1 MRNLTLLIILIFY
14 GMTSK
19 AQDLQQ
25 YQWENRIIV
34 VYSNETELD
43 LLSKSKQLELLKK
56 EPNKLSERKI
66 LVIQAHK
73 DRYKKNFP
81 ENSEWISSTLKDE
94 LNISTKTEFE
104 VFLLGLDGGIKLRQ
118 QEILQTKKLI
128 SLIDGMP
135 MRKAEI
141 RRKDQ

>member
-43 LLSKSKQLELLKK
+43 LLSKQLELLKK
-56 EPNKLSERKI
+56 EPNKLSERK
-66 LVIQAHK
+66 LMVIQAQK
-73 DRYKKNFP
+73 NQYKTIFP
-81 ENSEWISSTLKDE
+81 EDAEWVSSCLKDE
-94 LNISTKTEFE
+94 LNISRKTEFE

-118 QEILQTKKLI
+118 QEIVQTEKLF

>member
-1 MRNLTLLIILIFY
+1 
-14 GMTSK
+14 MTSK

-43 LLSKSKQLELLKK
+43 LLSKQLELLKK

-73 DRYKKNFP
+73 NRYKTIFP
-81 ENSEWISSTLKDE
+81 ENSEWVSSSLKDE
-94 LNISTKTEFE
+94 LKISRKTEFE

-118 QEILQTKKLI
+118 QEIVQTEKLF

>member
-1 MRNLTLLIILIFY
+1 MRNLTLLIILILY

-19 AQDLQQ
+19 AQILQQ
-25 YQWENRIIV
+25 CQWKNRIIV

-43 LLSKSKQLELLKK
+43 LVSKQLDLLM
-56 EPNKLSERKI
+56 EESNKLSERKL
-66 LVIQAHK
+66 LVIQATK
-73 DRYKKNFP
+73 DRYKTIFP
-81 ENSEWISSTLKDE
+81 ENSEWVSSSLKDE
-94 LNISTKTEFE
+94 LKISRKTEFE

-118 QEILQTKKLI
+118 QEIVQTEKLF

>member
-25 YQWENRIIV
+25 YQWQNRIIV
-34 VYSNETELD
+34 LYANETELD
-43 LLSKSKQLELLKK
+43 LLTMQLELLTE
-56 EPNKLSERKI
+56 EPNELLERKL

-73 DRYKKNFP
+73 DRYKIIFP
-81 ENSEWISSTLKDE
+81 ENSEWVSSTLKDE
-94 LNISTKTEFE
+94 LNIIKKTEFE

-118 QEILQTKKLI
+118 QEIVQTEKLF

-135 MRKAEI
+135 MRKAEV

>member
-1 MRNLTLLIILIFY
+1 
-14 GMTSK
+14 MTSK

-25 YQWENRIIV
+25 YQWQNRIIV
-34 VYSNETELD
+34 LYANETELD
-43 LLSKSKQLELLKK
+43 LLTMQLELLTE
-56 EPNKLSERKI
+56 EPNELLERKL

-73 DRYKKNFP
+73 DRYKIIFP
-81 ENSEWISSTLKDE
+81 ENSEWVSSTLKDE
-94 LNISTKTEFE
+94 LNIIKKTEFE

-118 QEILQTKKLI
+118 QEIVQTEKLF

-135 MRKAEI
+135 MRKAEV

>member
-43 LLSKSKQLELLKK
+43 LVSKQLDLLM
-56 EPNKLSERKI
+56 EESNKLSERK
-66 LVIQAHK
+66 LVVIQAQK
-73 DRYKKNFP
+73 DRYRTIFP
-81 ENSEWISSTLKDE
+81 ENSEWVSSSLKDE
-94 LNISTKTEFE
+94 LKISRKTEFE

-118 QEILQTKKLI
+118 QEIVQTEKLF

-141 RRKDQ
+141 KRKDQ

>member
-43 LLSKSKQLELLKK
+43 LVSKQLELLKK

-73 DRYKKNFP
+73 NRYKTIFP
-81 ENSEWISSTLKDE
+81 ENSEWISSSLKDE
-94 LNISTKTEFE
+94 LEISVETDFE

-118 QEILQTKKLI
+118 QEIVQTEKLF

>member
-1 MRNLTLLIILIFY
+1 
-14 GMTSK
+14 MTSK

-25 YQWENRIIV
+25 YQWQNRIIV

-43 LLSKSKQLELLKK
+43 LVSKQLKLLTK
-56 EPNKLSERKI
+56 EPKELSERKLI
-66 LVIQAHK
+66 LIQAQK
-73 DRYKKNFP
+73 NQYKTIFP
-81 ENSEWISSTLKDE
+81 ENSEWVSSSLTNELKISRK
-94 LNISTKTEFE
+94 TKFE

-118 QEILQTKKLI
+118 QEIVQTEKLF

>member
-1 MRNLTLLIILIFY
+1 
-14 GMTSK
+14 MTSK

-43 LLSKSKQLELLKK
+43 LVSKQLKLLTK
-56 EPNKLSERKI
+56 EPKELSERKLI
-66 LVIQAHK
+66 LIQAQK
-73 DRYKKNFP
+73 NQYKTIFP
-81 ENSEWISSTLKDE
+81 ENSEWVSSSLTNELKISRK
-94 LNISTKTEFE
+94 TKFE

-118 QEILQTKKLI
+118 QEIVQTEKLF

>member
-1 MRNLTLLIILIFY
+1 MRNLTFLIILIFY

-43 LLSKSKQLELLKK
+43 LVSKQLKLLTK
-56 EPNKLSERKI
+56 EPKELSERKLI
-66 LVIQAHK
+66 LIQAQK
-73 DRYKKNFP
+73 NQYKTIFP
-81 ENSEWISSTLKDE
+81 ENSEWVSSSLKDE
-94 LNISTKTEFE
+94 LKISTKTKFE

-118 QEILQTKKLI
+118 QEIVQTEKLF

>member
-1 MRNLTLLIILIFY
+1 MRNLTLLIIIIFY

-25 YQWENRIIV
+25 YQWQNRIIV
-34 VYSNETELD
+34 LYANETELD
-43 LLSKSKQLELLKK
+43 LLTMQLELLTE
-56 EPNKLSERKI
+56 EPNELSERKL

-73 DRYKKNFP
+73 DRYKIIFP
-81 ENSEWISSTLKDE
+81 ENSEWVSSSLKGE
-94 LNISTKTEFE
+94 LNIIKKTEFE

-118 QEILQTKKLI
+118 QEILQTEKLF

>member
-1 MRNLTLLIILIFY
+1 
-14 GMTSK
+14 MTSK

-25 YQWENRIIV
+25 YQWQNRIIV

-43 LLSKSKQLELLKK
+43 LISKQLELLTE
-56 EPNKLSERKI
+56 EPNELSERK
-66 LVIQAHK
+66 LMVIQATK
-73 DRYKKNFP
+73 DRYKTIFP
-81 ENSEWISSTLKDE
+81 ENSEWVSSSLKDE
-94 LNISTKTEFE
+94 LNIIKKTEFE

-118 QEILQTKKLI
+118 QEILQTEKLF

>member
-19 AQDLQQ
+19 AQILQQ

-43 LLSKSKQLELLKK
+43 LVSKQLDLLMEEPK
-56 EPNKLSERKI
+56 ELSERKL
-66 LVIQAHK
+66 LVITANNDQQK
-73 DRYKKNFP
+73 IVFP
-81 ENSEWISSTLKDE
+81 EDSEWLRSSLTDE
-94 LNISTKTEFE
+94 LRISVETEFE
-104 VFLLGLDGGIKLRQ
+104 VFLLGLDGGIKLKQ
-118 QEILQTKKLI
+118 QEIVQTEKLF

>member
-1 MRNLTLLIILIFY
+1 
-14 GMTSK
+14 MTSK

-34 VYSNETELD
+34 VYSNETEVD
-43 LLSKSKQLELLKK
+43 LVSKQLKLLTK
-56 EPNKLSERKI
+56 ESNKLSERK
-66 LVIQAHK
+66 LMVIQAHK
-73 DRYKKNFP
+73 NQYRTIFP
-81 ENSEWISSTLKDE
+81 ENSEWVSSSLKDK
-94 LNISTKTEFE
+94 LKISVETEFE

-118 QEILQTKKLI
+118 QEIVQTEKLF

>member
-1 MRNLTLLIILIFY
+1 
-14 GMTSK
+14 MTSK
-19 AQDLQQ
+19 AQNLQQ

-43 LLSKSKQLELLKK
+43 LLSKQLELLKK
-56 EPNKLSERKI
+56 EPNKLSERKLI
-66 LVIQAHK
+66 LIQAQK
-73 DRYKKNFP
+73 NQYKTIFP
-81 ENSEWISSTLKDE
+81 ENSEWVSSSLTNELKISKK
-94 LNISTKTEFE
+94 TKFE

-118 QEILQTKKLI
+118 QEIVQTEKLF

>member
-19 AQDLQQ
+19 AQNLQQ

-43 LLSKSKQLELLKK
+43 LLSKQLELLKK
-56 EPNKLSERKI
+56 EPNKLSERKLI
-66 LVIQAHK
+66 LIQAQK
-73 DRYKKNFP
+73 NQYKTIFP
-81 ENSEWISSTLKDE
+81 ENSEWVSSSLTNELKISKK
-94 LNISTKTEFE
+94 TKFE

-118 QEILQTKKLI
+118 QEIVQTEKLF

>member
-1 MRNLTLLIILIFY
+1 
-14 GMTSK
+14 MTSK

-25 YQWENRIIV
+25 YQWQNRIIV
-34 VYSNETELD
+34 VYADEPELD
-43 LLSKSKQLELLKK
+43 LLTKQLELLTE
-56 EPNKLSERKI
+56 EPSELSERKL
-66 LVIQAHK
+66 LVIHAHK
-73 DRYKKNFP
+73 DRYKENFP

-104 VFLLGLDGGIKLRQ
+104 VFLIGLDGGIKLRQ

>member
-1 MRNLTLLIILIFY
+1 
-14 GMTSK
+14 MTSK

-25 YQWENRIIV
+25 YQWQNRIIV
-34 VYSNETELD
+34 LYANETELD
-43 LLSKSKQLELLKK
+43 LLTMQLELLTE
-56 EPNKLSERKI
+56 EPNELSERKL

-73 DRYKKNFP
+73 DRYKIIFP
-81 ENSEWISSTLKDE
+81 ENSEWVSSSLKGE
-94 LNISTKTEFE
+94 LNIIKKTEFE

-118 QEILQTKKLI
+118 QEILQTEKLF

-135 MRKAEI
+135 MRMAEI

>member
-1 MRNLTLLIILIFY
+1 
-14 GMTSK
+14 MTSK

-43 LLSKSKQLELLKK
+43 LVSKQLDLLM
-56 EPNKLSERKI
+56 EESNKLSERK
-66 LVIQAHK
+66 LVVIQAQK
-73 DRYKKNFP
+73 DRYRTIFP
-81 ENSEWISSTLKDE
+81 ENSEWVSSSLKDE
-94 LNISTKTEFE
+94 LKISRKTEFE

-118 QEILQTKKLI
+118 QEIVQTEKLF

-141 RRKDQ
+141 KRKDQ

>member
-43 LLSKSKQLELLKK
+43 LVSMQLDLLM
-56 EPNKLSERKI
+56 EESNKLSKRKLI
-66 LVIQAHK
+66 LIQAQK
-73 DRYKKNFP
+73 NQYKTIFP
-81 ENSEWISSTLKDE
+81 ENSEWVSSSLTNVKCSYLDWME
-94 LNISTKTEFE
+94 ALN
-104 VFLLGLDGGIKLRQ
+104 
-118 QEILQTKKLI
+118 
-128 SLIDGMP
+128 
-135 MRKAEI
+135 
-141 RRKDQ
+141 

>member
-1 MRNLTLLIILIFY
+1 
-14 GMTSK
+14 MTSK

-25 YQWENRIIV
+25 HQWESRIIV

-43 LLSKSKQLELLKK
+43 LVSMQSDLLM
-56 EPNKLSERKI
+56 EESNKLSERK
-66 LVIQAHK
+66 LVVIQATK
-73 DRYKKNFP
+73 DRYKIIFP
-81 ENSEWISSTLKDE
+81 ENSEWVSSSLKDV

-118 QEILQTKKLI
+118 QEILQTEKLF

-141 RRKDQ
+141 RREDQ

>member
-1 MRNLTLLIILIFY
+1 
-14 GMTSK
+14 MTSK

-43 LLSKSKQLELLKK
+43 LVSKQLKLLTK
-56 EPNKLSERKI
+56 EPKELSERKLI
-66 LVIQAHK
+66 LIQAQK
-73 DRYKKNFP
+73 NQYKTIFP
-81 ENSEWISSTLKDE
+81 ENSEWVSSSLKDE
-94 LNISTKTEFE
+94 LKISTKTKFE

-118 QEILQTKKLI
+118 QEIVQTEKLF

>member
-1 MRNLTLLIILIFY
+1 
-14 GMTSK
+14 MTPK

-34 VYSNETELD
+34 VYSNETEVD
-43 LLSKSKQLELLKK
+43 LVSKQLKLLTKEL
-56 EPNKLSERKI
+56 NKLSKRKLI
-66 LVIQAHK
+66 LIQAQK
-73 DRYKKNFP
+73 NQYKTIFP
-81 ENSEWISSTLKDE
+81 ENSEWVSSSLTNELKISVE
-94 LNISTKTEFE
+94 TEFE

-118 QEILQTKKLI
+118 QEIVQTEKLF

>member
-1 MRNLTLLIILIFY
+1 
-14 GMTSK
+14 MTSK
-19 AQDLQQ
+19 AQILQQ

-43 LLSKSKQLELLKK
+43 LVSKQLDLLMEEPK
-56 EPNKLSERKI
+56 ELSERKL
-66 LVIQAHK
+66 LVITANNDQQK
-73 DRYKKNFP
+73 IVFP
-81 ENSEWISSTLKDE
+81 EDSEWLRSSLTDE
-94 LNISTKTEFE
+94 LRISVETEFE
-104 VFLLGLDGGIKLRQ
+104 VFLLGLDGGIKLKQ
-118 QEILQTKKLI
+118 QEIVQTEKLF

>member
-43 LLSKSKQLELLKK
+43 LLSKQLELLKK

-73 DRYKKNFP
+73 NRYKTIFP
-81 ENSEWISSTLKDE
+81 ENSEWVSSSLKDE
-94 LNISTKTEFE
+94 LKISRKTEFE

-118 QEILQTKKLI
+118 QEIVQTEKLF

>member
-43 LLSKSKQLELLKK
+43 LLSKQLELLKK

-73 DRYKKNFP
+73 NRYKTIFP
-81 ENSEWISSTLKDE
+81 ENSEWVSSSLKDE
-94 LNISTKTEFE
+94 LNISKKTEFE

-118 QEILQTKKLI
+118 EEIVQTEKLF

>member
-1 MRNLTLLIILIFY
+1 
-14 GMTSK
+14 MTSK

-25 YQWENRIIV
+25 YQWQNRIIV
-34 VYSNETELD
+34 LYANETELD
-43 LLSKSKQLELLKK
+43 LLTMQLELLTE
-56 EPNKLSERKI
+56 EPNELSERKL

-73 DRYKKNFP
+73 DRYKIIFP
-81 ENSEWISSTLKDE
+81 ENSEWVSSSLKGE
-94 LNISTKTEFE
+94 LNIIKKTEFE

-118 QEILQTKKLI
+118 QEILQTEKLF

>member
-25 YQWENRIIV
+25 HQWESRIIV

-43 LLSKSKQLELLKK
+43 LVSMQSDLLM
-56 EPNKLSERKI
+56 EESNKLSERK
-66 LVIQAHK
+66 LVVIQATK
-73 DRYKKNFP
+73 DRYKIIFP
-81 ENSEWISSTLKDE
+81 ENSEWVSSSLKDV

-118 QEILQTKKLI
+118 QEILQTEKLF

-141 RRKDQ
+141 RREDQ

>member
-1 MRNLTLLIILIFY
+1 
-14 GMTSK
+14 MTSK

-25 YQWENRIIV
+25 YQWQNRIIV

-43 LLSKSKQLELLKK
+43 LISKQLELLTE
-56 EPNKLSERKI
+56 EPNELSERKL

-104 VFLLGLDGGIKLRQ
+104 VFLIGLDGGIKLRQ

>member
-1 MRNLTLLIILIFY
+1 
-14 GMTSK
+14 MTSK

-25 YQWENRIIV
+25 YQWQNRIIV
-34 VYSNETELD
+34 LYANETELD
-43 LLSKSKQLELLKK
+43 LLTMQLELLTE
-56 EPNKLSERKI
+56 EPNELSERKL

-73 DRYKKNFP
+73 DRYKIIFP
-81 ENSEWISSTLKDE
+81 ENSEWVSSSLKGE
-94 LNISTKTEFE
+94 LNIIKKTEFE

-118 QEILQTKKLI
+118 QEIVQTEKLF

>member
-1 MRNLTLLIILIFY
+1 MFY
-14 GMTSK
+14 GMTPK

-34 VYSNETELD
+34 VYSNETEVD
-43 LLSKSKQLELLKK
+43 LVSKQLKLLTKEL
-56 EPNKLSERKI
+56 NKLSKRKLI
-66 LVIQAHK
+66 LIQAQK
-73 DRYKKNFP
+73 NQYKTIFP
-81 ENSEWISSTLKDE
+81 ENSEWVSSSLTNELKISVE
-94 LNISTKTEFE
+94 TEFE

-118 QEILQTKKLI
+118 QEIVQTEKLF

>member
-1 MRNLTLLIILIFY
+1 
-14 GMTSK
+14 MTSK
-19 AQDLQQ
+19 AQNLQQ
-25 YQWENRIIV
+25 YQWQNRIIV
-34 VYSNETELD
+34 VYADEPELD
-43 LLSKSKQLELLKK
+43 LLTKQLELLTE
-56 EPNKLSERKI
+56 EPSELSERKL
-66 LVIQAHK
+66 LVIHAHK
-73 DRYKKNFP
+73 DRYKKIFP

>member
-34 VYSNETELD
+34 VYSNDTELD
-43 LLSKSKQLELLKK
+43 LVSKQLDLLTEEPK
-56 EPNKLSERKI
+56 ELSERKLI
-66 LVIQAHK
+66 LIQVHSNQ
-73 DRYKKNFP
+73 YKTIFP
-81 ENSEWISSTLKDE
+81 ENSEWVSSYLKDK
-94 LNISTKTEFE
+94 LKISVKTEFE

-118 QEILQTKKLI
+118 QEIVQTEKLF

>member
-43 LLSKSKQLELLKK
+43 LVSKQLDLLM
-56 EPNKLSERKI
+56 EESNKLSERK
-66 LVIQAHK
+66 LVVIQATK
-73 DRYKKNFP
+73 DRYKTIFP
-81 ENSEWISSTLKDE
+81 ENSEWVSSSLKDE
-94 LNISTKTEFE
+94 LKISRKTEFE

-118 QEILQTKKLI
+118 QEIVQTEKLF

>member
-1 MRNLTLLIILIFY
+1 
-14 GMTSK
+14 MTSK
-19 AQDLQQ
+19 ALDLQQ
-25 YQWENRIIV
+25 YQWQNRIIV
-34 VYSNETELD
+34 LYANETELD
-43 LLSKSKQLELLKK
+43 LLTMQLELLTE
-56 EPNKLSERKI
+56 EPNELSERKL

-73 DRYKKNFP
+73 DRYKIIFP
-81 ENSEWISSTLKDE
+81 ENSEWVSSSLKGE
-94 LNISTKTEFE
+94 LNIIKKTEFE

-118 QEILQTKKLI
+118 QEILQTEKLF

>member
-1 MRNLTLLIILIFY
+1 MRNLTLLFILIFY

-19 AQDLQQ
+19 AQNLQQ
-25 YQWENRIIV
+25 YQWQNRIIV
-34 VYSNETELD
+34 VYADEPELD
-43 LLSKSKQLELLKK
+43 LLTKQLELLTE
-56 EPNKLSERKI
+56 EPSELSERKL

-81 ENSEWISSTLKDE
+81 ENSEWVSSSLKDE
-94 LNISTKTEFE
+94 LKISTKTKFE

-118 QEILQTKKLI
+118 QEIVQTEKLF

-141 RRKDQ
+141 KRKVQ